1 MSDNAN
7 IKLIVG
13 LGNVGSKY
21 EHTRHNMGVDLLQMI
36 ADHYRITLQ
45 PQSKFFGLLGQGRIE
60 GHDVKLLFPTTF
72 MNESGRAVGA
82 VCNFYKIAPEEM
94 LVLHDELDL
103 QPGQL
108 KLKFG
113 GGLAGHNGL
122 KSITA
127 HMGNSQNYYRLR
139 IGIGKAPDT
148 YSWVLG
154 RPAPLDRSLL
164 EEALHAATLNVGK
177 IFTQG
182 IAKATSA
189 INGFKPQSFEV

>member
-7 IKLIVG
+7 IRLIVG

-21 EHTRHNMGVDLLQMI
+21 AHTRHNMGCDLLDMLAAEYKI
-36 ADHYRITLQ
+36 DLR
-45 PQSKFFGLLGQGRIE
+45 PESKFSGMLGTGRIE
-60 GHDVKLLFPTTF
+60 GHEVRLLFPTTF

-82 VCNFYKIAPEEM
+82 VCNFYKIAPEEI

-122 KSITA
+122 KSISA
-127 HMGNSQNYYRLR
+127 HLGGSQNYYRLR
-139 IGIGKAPDT
+139 IGIGKGPDT

-154 RPAPLDRSLL
+154 RPAPLDRALID
-164 EEALHAATLNVGK
+164 EALHAA
-177 IFTQG
+177 
-182 IAKATSA
+182 A
-189 INGFKPQSFEV
+189 IHIGPHRHRFPRWK